1 MATATASIEP
11 APIRAE
17 ELVQGTSLWKDAWY
31 RLKKNHVA
39 LFGLY
44 AFCVIAL
51 LCLVGPFFTGYT
63 YEQTEISLK
72 ASAPMEPI
80 ASCTETRKTGEPRKS
95 FIALSNLEDEF
106 LDKPE
111 ADRKAIVAKIANG
124 ESYQEG
130 RNTYRQSN
138 QRHFFGTDPLGRDLL
153 TRVFVGG
160 GLFLAVGFSGPL
172 VF

>member
-11 APIRAE
+11 APIRAD
-17 ELVQGTSLWKDAWY
+17 ELVQGTSLWKDAWF

-44 AFCVIAL
+44 AFCLIAL

-80 ASCTETRKTGEPRKS
+80 LLRTETRKTGEPKKS

-106 LDKPE
+106 LDRPE
-111 ADRKAIVAKIANG
+111 SDRKAIVAKIANRRVIP
-124 ESYQEG
+124 G
-130 RNTYRQSN
+130 REKQLPA
-138 QRHFFGTDPLGRDLL
+138 F
-153 TRVFVGG
+153 
-160 GLFLAVGFSGPL
+160 
-172 VF
+172 

>member
-17 ELVQGTSLWKDAWY
+17 ELVQGTSLWKDAWF

-44 AFCVIAL
+44 SFCAVTL

-72 ASAPMEPI
+72 ASAPLESI
-80 ASCTETRKTGEPRKS
+80 FLRTEALKTGEPRKS
-95 FIALSNLEDEF
+95 FVALSNLEDEF
-106 LDKPE
+106 LDKP
-111 ADRKAIVAKIANG
+111 K
-124 ESYQEG
+124 S
-130 RNTYRQSN
+130 
-138 QRHFFGTDPLGRDLL
+138 
-153 TRVFVGG
+153 
-160 GLFLAVGFSGPL
+160 
-172 VF
+172 